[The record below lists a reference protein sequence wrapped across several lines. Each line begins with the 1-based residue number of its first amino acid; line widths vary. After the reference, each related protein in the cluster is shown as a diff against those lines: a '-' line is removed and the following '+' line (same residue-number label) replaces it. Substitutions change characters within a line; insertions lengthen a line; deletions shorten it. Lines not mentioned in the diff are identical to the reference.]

1 MLRYPVTIFYSDEET
16 LSKYSR
22 VTLHLSPAT
31 RILNENPSNS
41 VIKILVKQHRFY
53 YLLKG
58 QQSLGQQKVEI
69 YYFKLKN
76 VIFNFIDWILKR
88 SWYEA
93 DRSLIPRCSWY
104 VH

>member
-1 MLRYPVTIFYSDEET
+1 MTIFYSDEEP
-16 LSKYSR
+16 LSKDSP

-31 RILNENPSNS
+31 RILNENAGRVIMLLGFYFTTWILLS
-41 VIKILVKQHRFY
+41 VKRPAV
-53 YLLKG
+53 
-58 QQSLGQQKVEI
+58 SLNLSLQKVEI

-93 DRSLIPRCSWY
+93 DRSLIPWCSWY